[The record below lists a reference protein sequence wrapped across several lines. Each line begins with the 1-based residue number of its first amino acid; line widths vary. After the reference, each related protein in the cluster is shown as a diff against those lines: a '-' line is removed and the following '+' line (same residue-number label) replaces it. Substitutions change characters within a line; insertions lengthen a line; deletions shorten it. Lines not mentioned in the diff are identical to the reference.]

1 MGTTT
6 STQSEPLMKN
16 QNSEGTS
23 TTGSK
28 LETDLSMTAEER
40 MRLEQIQNVP
50 KYSRPETFDEKLYRK
65 VSACLLSYTEKAYCF
80 HRLSQNK
87 QFSKEPLIPIGC
99 MTTAYFLGS
108 GIRSFYNRNASRS
121 QKMMRARVGAQFAT
135 IVIFIGYAGREA
147 FNVDVMPGYHP
158 KEEEKKS

>member
-1 MGTTT
+1 
-6 STQSEPLMKN
+6 
-16 QNSEGTS
+16 
-23 TTGSK
+23 
-28 LETDLSMTAEER
+28 MTAEER

-65 VSACLLSYTEKAYCF
+65 VSAFLLSNTKRLTCF
-80 HRLSQNK
+80 HRLSQK
-87 QFSKEPLIPIGC
+87 EQFSKEPLIPIGC

-135 IVIFIGYAGREA
+135 IMIFIGYAGREA
-147 FNVDVMPGYHP
+147 FNVDVMPGYHS